1 VPRDI
6 TILSPTVPD
15 ALDLATAAR
24 AVDESYGVR
33 EIDDGAALQVF
44 AAGGEPLLTMWGARE
59 LSTAGEIDRL
69 LPHPPEMR
77 LPVFWV
83 DAVAPLTEA
92 GERGV
97 SVALRLALGLDAT
110 CIVEDD

>member
-24 AVDESYGVR
+24 AVDDSYGVR
-33 EIDDGAALQVF
+33 EIDGGEALQVF
-44 AAGGEPLLTMWGARE
+44 RAGGDVVLTLYPSRE
-59 LSTAGEIDRL
+59 LTVSGEVERL
-69 LPHPPEMR
+69 LPDPPEVR
-77 LPVFWV
+77 LPVFWA
-83 DAVAPLTEA
+83 DAVAPLGDE
-92 GERGV
+92 GELGV